1 MTNLH
6 VIYLLSIRLSFFSI
20 PLSCNCGI
28 MKTGP
33 IRSIIRREL
42 CSQKLF
48 VTSPSPSP
56 YKTSDYLLRRYPVIT
71 HYYTAEVSVSSLSHA
86 FFNLNSIGYVESTY
100 SYSCHE
106 FCLKAYIAPWS
117 RTHQITTISLSQ
129 TWLCC
134 WLNLCTG
141 NLIIKGYNEYKICLK
156 FEGMITTQKQEFCY
170 YSNIK
175 AITKQTWSF
184 CSVLYFWSLL

>member
-1 MTNLH
+1 MRWTCRLDTPHDTWSNRSEDNCETRNDLH
-6 VIYLLSIRLSFFSI
+6 VIYLLSIPLWHYLFFSSI
-20 PLSCNCGI
+20 PLSFYCWI
-28 MKTGP
+28 RKTGP
-33 IRSIIRREL
+33 IRSMIRREL

-106 FCLKAYIAPWS
+106 FCLKAYIAPRS

-129 TWLCC
+129 TWLCF
-134 WLNLCTG
+134 WLNLRTG
-141 NLIIKGYNEYKICLK
+141 VPIIKG
-156 FEGMITTQKQEFCY
+156 
-170 YSNIK
+170 
-175 AITKQTWSF
+175 
-184 CSVLYFWSLL
+184 